1 MKKSEF
7 RNLINECVRE
17 VLAEE
22 KAEKKRLAKKKIEE
36 IINEAE
42 LTKEDLN
49 EFISKIVGKAKEAVK
64 TKYEEGSVVGDEEIK
79 KDAEAKIKAFMAEKG
94 AKLDDASKT
103 KYTKDLEAGIPAIV
117 KTAKQR
123 FRDKPVIINVEISK
137 GKPILTV
144 VGAKAVGGVGSIFTG
159 SGSTGGQTAYGE

>member
-22 KAEKKRLAKKKIEE
+22 KAKKKQLAKKKIEE

-49 EFISKIVGKAKEAVK
+49 EFIGKLVDKAKEAVK
-64 TKYEEGSVVGDEEIK
+64 TKYEEGSVEGDENVK
-79 KDAEAKIKAFMAEKG
+79 KDAEAKIKAFMDEKG
-94 AKLDDASKT
+94 TKLDAATKT
-103 KYTKDLEAGIPAIV
+103 KYTKDLEAMIPAAV
-117 KTAKQR
+117 KKAASFK
-123 FRDKPVIINVEISK
+123 KPVIIKVEIAK

-144 VGAKAVGGVGSIFTG
+144 GGAKAVGGAGSIFTG